1 MSNFTK
7 IREVR
12 AELMHA
18 VRDMTKLTGAFRGL
32 CGHATKEVACMGFEL
47 DVCLQLLQE
56 YLVPA
61 TC

>member
-1 MSNFTK
+1 
-7 IREVR
+7 
-12 AELMHA
+12 MHA